1 MKKEQTITVYRRD
14 YNDTNAYITGYK
26 TASPKIE
33 VFDVKVKPNDFW
45 DRMLLTHE
53 DENILTDI
61 VKALAGL
68 AFAWYIFKLEYDNV
82 FSKRSFI
89 VFWLALSLSILTF
102 LALDI
107 GAGHTSSFYH
117 DLSAAKNHDKSNYD
131 YEFERGLK
139 TTTLLHNYWMYL
151 WVPMIIMNFY
161 KTFKLR
167 HEGEIGGRNVLGSN

>member
-1 MKKEQTITVYRRD
+1 MQSVPVS
-14 YNDTNAYITGYK
+14 
-26 TASPKIE
+26 TAASIIFKSASTKIE

-82 FSKRSFI
+82 FSKRSFYF
-89 VFWLALSLSILTF
+89 FWLALFLSVWTF
-102 LALDI
+102 LTLDI
-107 GAGHTSSFYH
+107 GAGHTSSFYE

-139 TTTLLHNYWMYL
+139 TTAILHNYWL
-151 WVPMIIMNFY
+151 FVWVPMIIMNFY

-167 HEGEIGGRNVLGSN
+167 HEGKSDEELFG